1 MTGVFRRRTLAELV
15 AGVSAR
21 SRSAVRPAAAAIV
34 EDVRQRGE
42 AAVREHAARLDGL
55 DPDAPLVIGRESM
68 DRALLELLPDERDR
82 LTRIAGR
89 IRAFAQG
96 QRRSFAAFELA
107 IPGGR
112 AGQVMAPVVRAGCYA
127 PGGRHPLPSSLL
139 MTAVTARAA
148 GVEEVWVA
156 SPRRDRIMLACAA
169 LAGAD
174 GFLGVGGAQAIA
186 ALAYGAAQVPPCD
199 VVVGPGNAWV
209 TEAKRLVFGQ
219 VGIDSL
225 AGPSELVVVAEET
238 SDPKVIAADLLAQ
251 AEHDPMSVPVLVA
264 LEDSLVDR
272 VAGELDVQLG
282 SLPTAAVACAAL
294 TNGGAIAAT
303 SMEEAIAICDA
314 LAPEHLH
321 LHIAHAKS
329 VASRFRHYGAL
340 FVGSSS
346 AEVLGDYGAG
356 PNHVLPTGRAARFSG
371 GLSVLT
377 FLRLRTWLEVQDVS
391 EARGLFDDA
400 VWLGRLEGL
409 EAHARSAEQRS
420 PP

>member
-1 MTGVFRRRTLAELV
+1 
-15 AGVSAR
+15 
-21 SRSAVRPAAAAIV
+21 
-34 EDVRQRGE
+34 
-42 AAVREHAARLDGL
+42 
-55 DPDAPLVIGRESM
+55 
-68 DRALLELLPDERDR
+68 
-82 LTRIAGR
+82 
-89 IRAFAQG
+89 
-96 QRRSFAAFELA
+96 
-107 IPGGR
+107 
-112 AGQVMAPVVRAGCYA
+112 
-127 PGGRHPLPSSLL
+127 
-139 MTAVTARAA
+139 
-148 GVEEVWVA
+148 
-156 SPRRDRIMLACAA
+156 
-169 LAGAD
+169 
-174 GFLGVGGAQAIA
+174 
-186 ALAYGAAQVPPCD
+186 
-199 VVVGPGNAWV
+199 
-209 TEAKRLVFGQ
+209 
-219 VGIDSL
+219 
-225 AGPSELVVVAEET
+225 
-238 SDPKVIAADLLAQ
+238 
-251 AEHDPMSVPVLVA
+251 MSVPVLVA